1 MGRDRFTKTEWG
13 DWKNQ
18 GHRMPDFGFCDH
30 GFRLQ
35 TREEAEIYKELKAQ
49 GHTVHKHGW
58 PDFMATRGTE
68 VRLIEVKSVN
78 DTLKHSQVAVHEGLR
93 RLGVHVDIISKD
105 NPNRRTNRR
114 GRHTRLV

>member
-18 GHRMPDFGFCDH
+18 GHRIPDFGFCDH

-35 TREEAEIYKELKAQ
+35 TREEAEIYQKLKAQ
-49 GHTVHKHGW
+49 GYTVHKHGW

-93 RLGVHVDIISKD
+93 RLGVHVDIIRKD
-105 NPNRRTNRR
+105 NPNRKRTQP
-114 GRHTRLV
+114 